1 METFA
6 SVVVIIGFVFYG
18 TSLVLSHYIYKHFK
32 NHSGGSGQQGLMGGL
47 APIVPGQGYQAQ
59 RNQVDDRV

>member
-47 APIVPGQGYQAQ
+47 APIVPGQGY
-59 RNQVDDRV
+59 